1 MMNRKSGNGNKG
13 MGVKPLALL
22 LALTLLV
29 GCAIGGTIA
38 WLTAQTGTVTNTFT
52 VGDINIALNET
63 TGNDYHY
70 VPGDKLAKDPKA
82 TVLANSENCY
92 LFVKVTVTNNKAE
105 ATVNGQKI
113 VADPVI
119 DFKIADGW
127 IFYKDANENT
137 TAPTNFK
144 NGTYYFYREVG
155 KTAAD
160 KPFYII
166 KGGDK
171 GTNGEVTVSTNVV
184 KEMLP
189 VNDGLNKDKPVIAFQ
204 AAAIQKDNIATLTE
218 AWNNLP
224 SAFKG

>member
-1 MMNRKSGNGNKG
+1 MKNGKYCNKKSLN
-13 MGVKPLALL
+13 MKPLALL

-29 GCAIGGTIA
+29 GCVVGGTIA

-63 TGNDYHY
+63 TGNDYHF

-105 ATVNGQKI
+105 VTVNNEKI
-113 VADPVI
+113 TADPVI

-127 IFYKDANENT
+127 IFYKDANGNT
-137 TAPTNFK
+137 TAPANFK

-155 KTAAD
+155 KTDAD

-171 GTNGEVTVSTNVV
+171 GANGEVTVSTNVV
-184 KEMLP
+184 KEMLTG
-189 VNDGLNKDKPVIAFQ
+189 NDGLSTKKPVIAFQ
-204 AAAIQKDNIATLTE
+204 AAAIQMDNVETLTE